1 MPMKYSD
8 YPDNWQ
14 DIRKQVLER
23 EDHKCKWCGVPNY
36 AIGAR
41 NVDGKFISDV
51 IIGTNIYNDGWMQ
64 HHFGDAPEPILIKIV
79 LTIAHLGVPKYPC
92 DPGDKYDTMDC
103 RLINLAALCQQCHNR
118 FDLPDR
124 LINRKKTLMKKREQ
138 KIVDS
143 GQLRLL

>member
-1 MPMKYSD
+1 MSIDYSK

-23 EDHKCKWCGVPNY
+23 EDHKCKWCGLDNY

-41 NVDGKFISDV
+41 DDYDIWWSDSEIVDEGNYV
-51 IIGTNIYNDGWMQ
+51 NGVPNI
-64 HHFGDAPEPILIKIV
+64 IKIV

-92 DPGDKYDTMDC
+92 DPGDKSDTMDC
-103 RLINLAALCQQCHNR
+103 RLINLAALCQRCHNR
-118 FDLPDR
+118 FDMPDR
-124 LINRKKTLMKKREQ
+124 LINRAKTLAKKREQ
-138 KIVDS
+138 KIADS